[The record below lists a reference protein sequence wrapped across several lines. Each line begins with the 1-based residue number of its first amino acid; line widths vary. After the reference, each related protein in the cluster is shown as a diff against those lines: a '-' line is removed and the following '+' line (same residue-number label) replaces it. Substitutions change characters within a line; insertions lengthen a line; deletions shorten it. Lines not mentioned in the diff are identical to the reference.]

1 MRQGNRRAW
10 LLVGAVAGVLV
21 LAFAGIAG
29 GKIKTKTFSSG
40 ELDRLIPDVGADQSL
55 PHTFNIK
62 TKRAKVKDVNVS
74 VRLSHTFPGDLT
86 STLEGP
92 KGQVVELE
100 NSDDFTGGEPGG
112 MGSGAENCNG
122 TFTVFNDE
130 AETSIYDGENPWAG
144 QFKPG
149 EPLSE
154 FDGSKLK
161 GKWTFRVTDTVPGDE
176 GILHCVELEIKYK
189 KKKKH
194 HHH

>member
-10 LLVGAVAGVLV
+10 LLVGAVAGVLL

-40 ELDRLIPDVGADQSL
+40 EIDRFIPDTGGDDAL

-62 TKRAKVKDVNVS
+62 TKRSKVKDVNVAI
-74 VRLSHTFPGDLT
+74 RISHTSNADLLI
-86 STLEGP
+86 TLTGP
-92 KGQVVELE
+92 NGNTVKLSSFDGLTFFE
-100 NSDDFTGGEPGG
+100 DDF
-112 MGSGAENCNG
+112 GSGAENCNG

-130 AETSIYDGENPWAG
+130 AETSINDGSSPYNG
-144 QFKPG
+144 QFTPQ
-149 EPLSE
+149 EPLSA

-161 GKWTFRVTDTVPGDE
+161 GKWTLTVEDQASGDD
-176 GILHCVELEIKYK
+176 GVLHCAELEVKYR

-194 HHH
+194 HH